1 MMLDVLYFA
10 WLRERIGQPRER
22 IETRAATL
30 RDLVAELADRDE
42 WHASAFADMGAVR
55 AAGIERTQWVDRGT
69 VGLRG
74 QQSPTVLFEPSST
87 VHAVTTSAD

>member
-55 AAGIERTQWVDRGT
+55 CAIDQE
-69 VGLRG
+69 L
-74 QQSPTVLFEPSST
+74 
-87 VHAVTTSAD
+87 ADLDAPLDDAREVAFFPPMTGG